1 MGIKKQKYAKKLY
14 PTFNKTKEI
23 IMSDKKILVIGGAG
37 YIGSHVV
44 KSLLEENFNVTV
56 YDNLSTGQRCNLFQE
71 AKFIEGD
78 ILDVEKLEKTM
89 SEGFDAVVHLAAKK
103 AVGESMEKPQMYAIN
118 NICGSINIFNAMVN
132 NGVKNIVF
140 SSTSASYGMPQYMP
154 LDEKHPINPMSF
166 YGFSKVEIER
176 VMEWYSKLK
185 DFNFIALR
193 YFNAVGYASD
203 GSIRGKEINP
213 QNLVPVIMEVITGKR
228 EIVHV
233 FGNDYDTPDGTCLR
247 DYIHVDDL
255 AAAHRL
261 AFEKIDDFCGAI
273 NLGTG
278 IPTSVK
284 EIIKAAEDVTG
295 KICPV
300 VIEGRRAGDPARLYA
315 DNKRAQEILGW
326 KPIYTQ
332 IGDIIQT
339 AWNWEIN
346 RHF

>member
-193 YFNAVGYASD
+193 YFNAVGYAAD

-233 FGNDYDTPDGTCLR
+233 FGNDYDTPDGTCIR
-247 DYIHVDDL
+247 DYIHVEDL
-255 AAAHRL
+255 GRAHVAAIKKLWQEPKSH
-261 AFEKIDDFCGAI
+261 II
-273 NLGTG
+273 NLGTNKG
-278 IPTSVK
+278 TSVL
-284 EIIKAAEDVTG
+284 EIIKSTERVTG
-295 KICPV
+295 RKVNYDFAP
-300 VIEGRRAGDPARLYA
+300 RRAGDPSIVIATNDLA
-315 DNKRAQEILGW
+315 KELLGW
-326 KPIYTQ
+326 EPKYT
-332 IGDIIQT
+332 DIDEIIRT
-339 AWNWEIN
+339 TWNLEDK
-346 RHF
+346 